1 MQNVRRRRF
10 FVISER
16 YKGILPYKMCAAGEN
31 FRDFRALQ
39 NGFPSEIV
47 RRRRK
52 FWKLKSAPPSVWEIL
67 GGAEIRTPKPENLG
81 LPKSAPPFN
90 WPILGP

>member
-10 FVISER
+10 FVITER

-52 FWKLKSAPPSVWEIL
+52 FWKLKSAPPSVCEIL

-81 LPKSAPPFN
+81 LPKSAPPSN